1 MRNFVLFHVHAT
13 VAAMASAIQPYLDN
27 TVVRDSSTARTS
39 LKSIELEGRKL
50 IQTHGLPVEN
60 ALVTTDHKGY
70 EVRYGNNDPTHARNL
85 TMESPD
91 KLPQRGSFPNG
102 FNLPETNEAY
112 NRRTIR
118 IANETADYLLENPKA
133 KVHFQEFMIT
143 RPTRDLFM
151 DVLKSRGINH
161 QLEATRSFSVATLLP
176 QNSPFHVVKEIMRE
190 INSDPQLIG
199 RFLVFQTS
207 ESYYEINGHLPF
219 RGTEVAFKKIYSII
233 FKHAARNLDS
243 GVETVSINAYFDTNL
258 SPEAQKQLH
267 KEAYEEFVAKRSP
280 ELKPIQGKSLLLIS
294 KDSHL
299 QNEGAN
305 KKVLVSVDS
314 YNETI
319 FQRSERYGYEQKTAP
334 EPTRFGYYASMIIGS
349 GVVVANTL
357 YFAGELAAE
366 GAIAQETGIGV
377 SGVMLL
383 RAGFFSGTM
392 KQIGHEEPLIPLKE
406 HSFGRNPS

>member
-1 MRNFVLFHVHAT
+1 M
-13 VAAMASAIQPYLDN
+13 
-27 TVVRDSSTARTS
+27 
-39 LKSIELEGRKL
+39 
-50 IQTHGLPVEN
+50 
-60 ALVTTDHKGY
+60 
-70 EVRYGNNDPTHARNL
+70 
-85 TMESPD
+85 
-91 KLPQRGSFPNG
+91 
-102 FNLPETNEAY
+102 
-112 NRRTIR
+112 
-118 IANETADYLLENPKA
+118 
-133 KVHFQEFMIT
+133 
-143 RPTRDLFM
+143 
-151 DVLKSRGINH
+151 
-161 QLEATRSFSVATLLP
+161 
-176 QNSPFHVVKEIMRE
+176 
-190 INSDPQLIG
+190 
-199 RFLVFQTS
+199 
-207 ESYYEINGHLPF
+207 
-219 RGTEVAFKKIYSII
+219 
-233 FKHAARNLDS
+233 
-243 GVETVSINAYFDTNL
+243 
-258 SPEAQKQLH
+258 
-267 KEAYEEFVAKRSP
+267 
-280 ELKPIQGKSLLLIS
+280 KPIQGKSLLLIS

-366 GAIAQETGIGV
+366 GAIAQETGLGV